1 MPVVGGY
8 LAFIGYFCLTAGV
21 ALCISQNMTSI
32 TDWGYLFEGS
42 NLLLAGPGL
51 VAGLMLTFISRYSK
65 NDAALP
71 LAMVALPALFYGI
84 LFVFD
89 ISMEDARDAGWLG
102 ALAPSVP
109 AKDLLSLVDFSLV
122 RWDLVKDIFP
132 TWIGMVFVVSFA
144 SCLDVAAISMD
155 MGKALDTNKELKTV
169 GIGNCKQMYISLLND
184 SYSFFVSLP
193 R

>member
-21 ALCISQNMTSI
+21 SLCISKNMTSL

-42 NLLLAGPGL
+42 ELLLAGPGL
-51 VAGLMLTFISRYSK
+51 LAGLMLTLISRYVK

-71 LAMVALPALFYGI
+71 LAMVALPAVFYGI
-84 LFVFD
+84 LFVFG
-89 ISMEDARDAGWLG
+89 ISMDNARDSGWLG
-102 ALAPSVP
+102 ELSPPVP

-122 RWDLVKDIFP
+122 RWDLAYDIFP
-132 TWIGMVFVVSFA
+132 TWVGMVFVVSFA

-155 MGKALDTNKELKTV
+155 MGKALDTNKELTTV
-169 GIGNCKQMYISLLND
+169 GIGNCK
-184 SYSFFVSLP
+184 
-193 R
+193 